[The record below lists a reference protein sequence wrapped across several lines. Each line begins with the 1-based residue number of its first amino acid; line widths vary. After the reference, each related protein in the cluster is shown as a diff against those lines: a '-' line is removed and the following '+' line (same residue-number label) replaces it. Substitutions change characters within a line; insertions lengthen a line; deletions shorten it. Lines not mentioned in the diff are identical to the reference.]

1 MKLALKIGGSVLREE
16 RSYQAIAHEIE
27 NIIEV
32 YNPEQTF
39 IIVSALK
46 GRTDK
51 DISNISVNGDEAGLR
66 NALKDLDEFPKYDN
80 SIVSSYLIQGEI
92 DSALR
97 LGRNLNANVLDQNN
111 WAFPIIANSG
121 YLSAKI
127 DYDRS
132 DERAPYLDHLGKIV
146 VVSGFGAINNQYE
159 KVLLGRNASDL
170 VAAMIARQASVNRLV
185 YLKDI
190 DGIYNDFGTSKQ
202 EKLDEIIYDLSM
214 GFDFGEVLDNRI
226 FDVLDNNSLDIVVGH
241 HNDMLGLIGDY
252 GVGTKIKLF

>member
-111 WAFPIIANSG
+111 WAFPI
-121 YLSAKI
+121 
-127 DYDRS
+127 
-132 DERAPYLDHLGKIV
+132 
-146 VVSGFGAINNQYE
+146 
-159 KVLLGRNASDL
+159 
-170 VAAMIARQASVNRLV
+170 
-185 YLKDI
+185 LKFFQI
-190 DGIYNDFGTSKQ
+190 C
-202 EKLDEIIYDLSM
+202 
-214 GFDFGEVLDNRI
+214 R
-226 FDVLDNNSLDIVVGH
+226 
-241 HNDMLGLIGDY
+241 
-252 GVGTKIKLF
+252 